1 MRAADNQV
9 EDEFRPTVPLVH
21 WNGKMLCDLTRKD
34 VVDRLPVVVSG
45 TGVEQLLGVP
55 KLPSGT
61 GDGQATAVAKVLQD
75 WGIVNCV
82 CTMCFDTTSTNTGH
96 RNGSCVLLEQKL
108 EKDLLYLACRQHIL
122 QWLVFSRKS
131 QLLHHLVQV

>member
-61 GDGQATAVAKVLQD
+61 GDGQTTAVAKVLQD
-75 WGIVNCV
+75 WGIVNRV
-82 CTMCFDTTSTNTGH
+82 CAMCCDTTSTNYG
-96 RNGSCVLLEQKL
+96 NVSCVLRNRNWRRT
-108 EKDLLYLACRQHIL
+108 CRHHIL
-122 QWLVFSRKS
+122 EWLVFSRK
-131 QLLHHLVQV
+131 VQ

>member
-9 EDEFRPTVPLVH
+9 EDRVSTDCSTCPLERQ
-21 WNGKMLCDLTRKD
+21 MLCDLTGKD

-45 TGVEQLLGVP
+45 AEVMGVP
-55 KLPSGT
+55 KLTSGT
-61 GDGQATAVAKVLQD
+61 IDGPATAVAKVLQD
-75 WGIVNCV
+75 WGIVNHV

-108 EKDLLYLACRQHIL
+108 EKDLLYLACRHHIL
-122 QWLVFSRKS
+122 EWLVFSRKS
-131 QLLHHLVQV
+131 QL